1 MRIVLDGNNPL
12 VMGAT
17 PEDGIEVHAGSQ
29 SVSVVIED
37 SVDPPV
43 EITLHYWVE
52 SQDDLN
58 YNLLPDANEYRTSL
72 LRSPENLPNG
82 INVFNGIID
91 DSSNEH
97 GEGFVLCGGTDQQNN
112 VLARGGG
119 PYVPTYPPLAGD
131 WFDHHSK
138 LGC

>member
-1 MRIVLDGNNPL
+1 MGDSQSFIFEANPAFGQYYMTLLTPLQSSQGGMLFQVSATSLPNGSTFINPNFNTMRIVLDGNSPL

-58 YNLLPDANEYRTSL
+58 YNLLPDANEYRKSF
-72 LRSPENLPNG
+72 LRSHENLPN
-82 INVFNGIID
+82 
-91 DSSNEH
+91 
-97 GEGFVLCGGTDQQNN
+97 
-112 VLARGGG
+112 
-119 PYVPTYPPLAGD
+119 
-131 WFDHHSK
+131 
-138 LGC
+138 